1 MVLWQPLLS
10 WIFFNESYSLKLCP
24 IFVSSSLLCQ
34 LKSYSNRNSAIENV
48 LTQLTFKLNY
58 YPAVPDLVHGQRGT
72 DLLIKIS
79 TTCEGQTEG
88 KPELCTQT
96 IVHLCLSKYIY

>member
-1 MVLWQPLLS
+1 M
-10 WIFFNESYSLKLCP
+10 
-24 IFVSSSLLCQ
+24 
-34 LKSYSNRNSAIENV
+34 
-48 LTQLTFKLNY
+48 TQLTFKLNY

-96 IVHLCLSKYIY
+96 IVHLIYRTRAIITRSRLETALEY